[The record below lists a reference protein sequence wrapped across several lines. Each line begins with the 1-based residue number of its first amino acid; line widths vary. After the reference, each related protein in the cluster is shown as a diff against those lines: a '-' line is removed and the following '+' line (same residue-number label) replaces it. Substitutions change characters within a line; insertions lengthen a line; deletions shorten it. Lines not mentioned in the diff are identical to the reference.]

1 MSNYIDDNYQEHGPV
16 FKQYVQR
23 LICSFAAPDEEM
35 PITVWI
41 QQFIIAAF
49 DEWKTG
55 GPNFAKWLSNDNR
68 QLFDSPTMIEHLIL
82 YNNRHF
88 KQTRNINW
96 IYQVAD
102 FKPNTVINT
111 YASIYAHTDPHD
123 VIINTIETYLNE

>member
-1 MSNYIDDNYQEHGPV
+1 MSNQFDDNYLKHGAV

-23 LICSFAAPDEEM
+23 LICSFDAPDDVS
-35 PITVWI
+35 ISVWI
-41 QQFIIAAF
+41 QQFISAAF

-82 YNNRHF
+82 YNNRYYKKTH
-88 KQTRNINW
+88 NVNW

-102 FKPNTVINT
+102 FNPNTVINT
-111 YASIYAHTDPHD
+111 YASIYARTDPSD
-123 VIINTIETYLNE
+123 VIVNTIETYLHD